1 MDYAITIELIRHAK
15 TKSNV
20 ERQYLGWTDES
31 IIPNQSLPTIDE
43 LATVVFGSDLIRC
56 KETAAYYF
64 PNATYM
70 NIKGLRESHFG
81 DFECKTY
88 EQLKDI
94 QAYRNW
100 IDDPYEIAPPNGE
113 TLQQVM
119 FRVTEAVKSLP
130 KDMLNYRIV
139 AHGGSIRALL
149 MQFAP
154 EEKTFWEWQVSHN
167 ERYLLHWSTKKQ
179 FEEGQ
184 RCTFLS
190 VEPIMVKGTM

>member
-1 MDYAITIELIRHAK
+1 MDYAITIELMRHAK

-20 ERQYLGWTDES
+20 EKKYLGWTDEP
-31 IIPNQSLPTIDE
+31 IIPNQNLPVIDG
-43 LATVVFGSDLIRC
+43 LATTVFGSDLKRC
-56 KETAAYYF
+56 KETAACYF
-64 PNATYM
+64 PNATYIE
-70 NIKGLRESHFG
+70 NSGFRESHFG

-88 EQLKDI
+88 EQLKAL

-100 IDDPYEIAPPNGE
+100 IDNPYDLAPPNGE
-113 TLQQVM
+113 TLPQVM
-119 FRVTEAVKSLP
+119 FRVIEAIKSLP
-130 KDMLNYRIV
+130 NDMSFYRIV

-154 EEKTFWEWQVSHN
+154 EEKTFWEWQVSHD
-167 ERYLLHWSTKKQ
+167 ERYLLHWSTKKE

>member
-1 MDYAITIELIRHAK
+1 MDYAITIELMRHAK

-20 ERQYLGWTDES
+20 EKKYLGWTDEP
-31 IIPNQSLPTIDE
+31 IIPNQNLPVIDE
-43 LATVVFGSDLIRC
+43 LTATVFGSDLKRC
-56 KETAAYYF
+56 KETAACYF
-64 PNATYM
+64 PNATYIE
-70 NIKGLRESHFG
+70 NNGFRESHFG
-81 DFECKTY
+81 DFECKNY
-88 EQLKDI
+88 DQLKAL

-100 IDDPYEIAPPNGE
+100 IDNPYDLAPPNGE
-113 TLQQVM
+113 TLLQVM
-119 FRVTEAVKSLP
+119 FRVTEAIKTLP
-130 KDMLNYRIV
+130 NDMSFYRIV

-154 EEKTFWEWQVSHN
+154 EEKTFWEWQVPHD
-167 ERYLLHWSTKKQ
+167 ERYLLHWSTKKE